1 MTRSP
6 ASSRPVLF
14 LDVDGPLI
22 PFGSPDGH
30 RTYEAPGAALET
42 GGHPLLSR
50 VNPALGP
57 RLAGL
62 PCELVWATTWMDDA
76 NACVAPRLGLP
87 DLPVVDWPEPS
98 ADDGGGG
105 TGWTGGRGA
114 TGATHWK
121 TGGLVAWAAGRA
133 FAWVDDEIRDADRRW
148 VSAHHPGP
156 ALLHRVDPRVGL
168 GDPDFTVLDAWLRAH
183 AT

>member
-1 MTRSP
+1 MTHP
-6 ASSRPVLF
+6 PTPTTPPIPLAARPVLF

-22 PFGSPDGH
+22 PFGSAQGYPV
-30 RTYEAPGAALET
+30 YESPGAPAEAD
-42 GGHPLLSR
+42 GHPLLPR
-50 VNPALGP
+50 LDPALGP

-87 DLPVVDWPEPS
+87 DLPVADWPEPS
-98 ADDGGGG
+98 AGDFRSGI
-105 TGWTGGRGA
+105 
-114 TGATHWK
+114 HWK
-121 TGGLVAWAAGRA
+121 TAGLVAWAAGRA
-133 FAWVDDEIRDADRRW
+133 FAWVDDEIGDADRRW

-168 GDPDFTVLDAWLRAH
+168 GDGDFAVLEAWLRVH
-183 AT
+183 AG